1 MDPSKRGGK
10 SPYSWYRESVVG
22 NEDVHWEKVKKLNF
36 GIDYAL
42 FEGLFAGS
50 VEVFRDKRS
59 DILIG
64 GSSRSVPSYY
74 GQKPATVNK
83 GKVNTRGYE
92 LELRFNKKF
101 KNEMRVWANLSMT
114 HSENE
119 VIVKDDKPLLPSYRK
134 DAGFSMG
141 QGRYYIDKGF
151 IGSYDELYG
160 SPKHEANND
169 SRIPGDYY
177 IVDFD
182 GNGIIDQDDQ
192 APYGYSGTPQNTYN
206 ATVGFEWKGFSCF
219 AQFYGVTNVN
229 RTVSLDCFT
238 NRYNVVF
245 DTGSWWSETGDAADF
260 VTPRWLSSK
269 VAAYNGTQYV
279 YDASFIRLKNVE
291 VSYTFKN
298 TLTRQLGIS
307 GLRVFISGN
316 NLWMWSRMPDDR
328 EGNFSGAGANYGA
341 YPIMKRVNLGVKFS
355 L

>member
-1 MDPSKRGGK
+1 
-10 SPYSWYRESVVG
+10 
-22 NEDVHWEKVKKLNF
+22 
-36 GIDYAL
+36 
-42 FEGLFAGS
+42 
-50 VEVFRDKRS
+50 
-59 DILIG
+59 
-64 GSSRSVPSYY
+64 
-74 GQKPATVNK
+74 
-83 GKVNTRGYE
+83 
-92 LELRFNKKF
+92 
-101 KNEMRVWANLSMT
+101 MT